1 MSEATIELDLPP
13 EALPHLLRLPA
24 IAQNRAGRTQSRK
37 VRIVWHDT
45 AAADLAADDL
55 ALAEQGRHWRLERL
69 RPNGAGSW
77 PPATPAPV
85 LAEADTAAELHPPGD
100 LVPVAAFQGRERT
113 LPLAPAPM
121 TIRVL
126 DGVLRSVSN
135 EAPCCRVQLCGEA
148 GPVAALADRLAAEA
162 PLSVPR
168 DGLAAA
174 AIAMARGE
182 VPAHRLGAPYA
193 AQSMTVSEA
202 LAAIIGHLTD
212 VIAHFAPAASAGE
225 AHGVHQMRVAV
236 RRLRSALSV
245 FRRAADCAELR
256 AAGAELKSLASTLG
270 AARDW
275 DVFVTETAPP
285 VVAAF
290 PGDRRLDAMLGAA
303 GRRRREAHAS
313 LRDHLAAV
321 RFRRLLLTLAA
332 LALLRPWSAAE
343 DADRTEMLAGPVADF
358 AARRLDRLRERL
370 LAESEAI
377 EELPPHALHEVRK
390 RAKKLRYACEF
401 FEPLY
406 AGKAVRRFARRLARW
421 QDELGTL
428 NDAATASALTARLAG
443 GAERAFAV
451 GAVQGFLAAR
461 AARARTELADRRNAW
476 RRQPPFWA

>member
-13 EALPHLLRLPA
+13 DALPHLLRLPA
-24 IAQNRAGRTQSRK
+24 ITGSRTGRTQSRK

-45 AAADLAADDL
+45 AAADLAADGL
-55 ALAEQGRHWRLERL
+55 ALAEQGRRWRLERL
-69 RPNGAGSW
+69 HPNGAGSW

-85 LAEADTAAELHPPGD
+85 LAEADSARELHPPDD

-113 LPLAPAPM
+113 LLLAPEPM

-126 DGVLRSVSN
+126 DGVLRSVAN

-148 GPVAALADRLAAEA
+148 TPVAALAERLAADA

-182 VPAHRLGAPYA
+182 APTHWLGAPRVTEA
-193 AQSMTVSEA
+193 MTVSDA

-225 AHGVHQMRVAV
+225 VPSVHQMRVAV

-256 AAGAELKSLASTLG
+256 AAGAELKSLARTLG

-275 DVFVTETAPP
+275 DVFLAETAPP
-285 VVAAF
+285 ISTAF
-290 PGDRRLDAMLGAA
+290 PGERRLDGMLGAA

-313 LRDHLAAV
+313 LRDHLADV
-321 RFRRLLLTLAA
+321 GFRRLLLTLAA
-332 LALLRPWSAAE
+332 LTLLRPWCAVE
-343 DADRTEMLAGPVADF
+343 EADRAELLARPVGDF
-358 AARRLDRLRERL
+358 AARRLDRLRLRL

-406 AGKAVRRFARRLARW
+406 PRKAVRRFVRRLTRW

-428 NDAATASALTARLAG
+428 NDAATASALTAHLAG
-443 GAERAFAV
+443 GVDRAFAV

-461 AARARTELADRRNAW
+461 AARARAELADRREAW
-476 RRQPPFWA
+476 RRQPSFWA